1 MNSRDLLSSLFWLA
15 ISIFVCVISI
25 QTNIGTLRSPGPGF
39 LPFWAG
45 ITLGTFSIILI
56 IKSILRKKVEERI
69 MNLWKGMEWHKV
81 ILVITSLF
89 LYVILLPRLGYLIAT
104 FGLLVLL
111 FSVMRRQR
119 PWTQVGSALIT
130 VLATYGIFYL
140 WLDVQLP
147 KGIFGF

>member
-1 MNSRDLLSSLFWLA
+1 
-15 ISIFVCVISI
+15 
-25 QTNIGTLRSPGPGF
+25 
-39 LPFWAG
+39 
-45 ITLGTFSIILI
+45 
-56 IKSILRKKVEERI
+56 
-69 MNLWKGMEWHKV
+69 MEWHKV
-81 ILVITSLF
+81 ILVIISLL
-89 LYVILLPRLGYLIAT
+89 LYVILLPGLGYLIAT

-119 PWTQVGSALIT
+119 PWTQVGSALII